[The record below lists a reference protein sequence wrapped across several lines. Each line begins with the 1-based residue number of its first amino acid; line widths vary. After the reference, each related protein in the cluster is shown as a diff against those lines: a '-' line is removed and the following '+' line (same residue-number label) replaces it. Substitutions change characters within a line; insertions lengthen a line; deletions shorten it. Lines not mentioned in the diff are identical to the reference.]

1 MSLGILL
8 AANLHAVGTNNQELD
23 DLIKSENA
31 IVNQHL
37 PKLQQFISDAKQ
49 AAITSQSKAQ
59 LMINN
64 SKANANKDFNLDWL
78 NDLTLPKPQMGSL
91 LTELYIFVSLSMPK
105 SRLIQLIIDANHY
118 QAIVVLRGLKNNSY
132 QETANFLQPVIQ
144 QAGCGLTIDP
154 NLFKEYNITQ
164 VPVFVLYDSVTK
176 KYDKFTGNI
185 SLKYALQEFAKNG
198 DLQAEARNILGLA
211 K

>member
-8 AANLHAVGTNNQELD
+8 AVNLHAVGTNTQELD

-37 PKLQQFISDAKQ
+37 PKLQQFISDANK

-59 LMINN
+59 LIINN

-91 LTELYIFVSLSMPK
+91 PTELYIFVSLSMPK
-105 SRLIQLIIDANHY
+105 SRLIKLIKEANHY
-118 QAIVVLRGLKNNSY
+118 KAIVVLRGLKNNSY

-164 VPVFVLYDSVTK
+164 VPVFVLNDSVTK

-185 SLKYALQEFAKNG
+185 SLKYALQEFAKHG
-198 DLQAEARNILGLA
+198 DLQAEARKILGLA